1 MKLITAVAIVLLAV
15 ALAVIPLISFFS
27 LISLVSCITV
37 VTIAAIGCNDA
48 TGGYEKKPGNG
59 AVPGKARQRA
69 HRSLQG

>member
-15 ALAVIPLISFFS
+15 TLVIPLISFFS
-27 LISLVSCITV
+27 LISLVSCIMA
-37 VTIAAIGCNDA
+37 VTIAPIGCNDA

-59 AVPGKARQRA
+59 AVPGKARQRD